1 MPKDPPDVHDTNH
14 SKPKVDLVDAMSE
27 QPGRVKLVYGLE
39 TSRQFVRDQAGIVN
53 YDNSR
58 PHPFSLKLIGQ
69 NPGERVEA
77 ETRGP
82 TTADVLNNQAF
93 RTFRTSDV
101 RQYSLFNPEARMLYP
116 TPLTQI
122 EALREHRQSSTKDHT
137 PQDQQTF
144 AHYQEGLLR
153 TKYSPVVTL
162 GRDIESMAKKEN
174 MSSPGSDPKI
184 EGQVMFRHQT
194 ALACKYG
201 LAFGQQ
207 NGKILFELG
216 SQSQGDPNYFDPH
229 RAPEKRADDGR
240 GSQSTGGTLR
250 SITNVELRKAF
261 RTDQGEDHLSFF
273 SGGQKT
279 QAPWDSN
286 QDWRWSKYAWD
297 RVEKHTSQGHLTPE
311 QGEALK
317 KKLETAVVGGTLGR
331 ETLREVNSEINQS
344 LPKKPTP
351 MPSSPYPLLDE
362 AYKALKIVER
372 DHPLP
377 GIHTT
382 EDRTRVAAALAAQM
396 QKHGITESGGMVLQ
410 EKTNTLMLWDT
421 SKNPDVM
428 KRFDL
433 KIDEALKT
441 PIQDS
446 LKTLDQ
452 APRPNNPELQPVV
465 MRAKL

>member
-1 MPKDPPDVHDTNH
+1 MPKDPPDVNGTTPP
-14 SKPKVDLVDAMSE
+14 KPNVPLVEALE
-27 QPGRVKLVYGLE
+27 QPGVNLVYGLE

-53 YDNSR
+53 YDNSK
-58 PHPFSLKLIGQ
+58 PHPFSLKLLDQ
-69 NPGERVEA
+69 NPGERPEA

-122 EALREHRQSSTKDHT
+122 EALREHRQISIKDHS

-144 AHYQEGLLR
+144 AQYQEGLLR

-162 GRDIESMAKKEN
+162 GGDIESMAKKEN
-174 MSSPGSDPKI
+174 MSSPGGDPKL

-201 LAFGQQ
+201 LDFGQQ
-207 NGKILFELG
+207 PGKKILFELG
-216 SQSQGDPNYFDPH
+216 SQTQGDPNYFDPH
-229 RAPEKRADDGR
+229 RAPEKRSDDGR

-297 RVEKHTSQGHLTPE
+297 RVEKHTSQGHLTQE
-311 QGEALK
+311 QGEGLK
-317 KKLETAVVGGTLGR
+317 QKLMTAVGDGTLGR
-331 ETLREVNSEINQS
+331 ETFREINSEINQS
-344 LPKKPTP
+344 LPKKPIS
-351 MPSSPYPLLDE
+351 MPSSAYPLLDE

-377 GIHTT
+377 GINTT

-396 QKHGITESGGMVLQ
+396 QKHGITESGGMMHQ
-410 EKTNTLMLWDT
+410 EKANTLMLWDT

-433 KIDEALKT
+433 KVDEALKT
-441 PIQDS
+441 PIQES